1 MPAGPETGN
10 ADADPPEKRGRPT
23 PMGQHERTGL
33 IESAGVVAT
42 ACRQRRPVATREIP
56 TAVYGQP
63 ATRESQAGP
72 CGVAERSVLPMKP
85 GNAGGGKGPQLRAS
99 AQSDQGPRDWR

>member
-1 MPAGPETGN
+1 
-10 ADADPPEKRGRPT
+10 
-23 PMGQHERTGL
+23 MGQHERTGL

-63 ATRESQAGP
+63 ATRESR
-72 CGVAERSVLPMKP
+72 GVAERSVLPMKP
-85 GNAGGGKGPQLRAS
+85 GREGKTPVLMAEEAASCSTTFQHAKHGAATGRPCGISRAVTLV
-99 AQSDQGPRDWR
+99 GL